1 MEGIDGVRDV
11 EEFLEFADGVGG
23 EGRSNGA
30 GGRIVELELNGGVQ
44 GDRREEGD

>member
-11 EEFLEFADGVGG
+11 EEFLEFADCVGG

-44 GDRREEGD
+44 GDGREEGD